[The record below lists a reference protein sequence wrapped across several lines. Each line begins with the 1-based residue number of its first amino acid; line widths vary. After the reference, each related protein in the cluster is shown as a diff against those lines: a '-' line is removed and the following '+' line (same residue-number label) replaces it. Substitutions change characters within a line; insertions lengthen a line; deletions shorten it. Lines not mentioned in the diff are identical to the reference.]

1 MIGLLPV
8 PIFAGRPDFRLKCP
22 ASRRDPRR
30 DAQCPVINWR
40 DKSNLREN
48 RLGSSV
54 EVAKYAILCSAMVF
68 RSLPLFDKC
77 GASVKLCLRLI
88 FDYLLIR
95 SMHSAHRHISGVDG
109 LLRCVVI
116 VVVMMTFKF
125 GIRWQ
130 QF

>member
-1 MIGLLPV
+1 MRDV
-8 PIFAGRPDFRLKCP
+8 PISGSNVPLPDET
-22 ASRRDPRR
+22 
-30 DAQCPVINWR
+30 PVGTHSVPLYWR

-95 SMHSAHRHISGVDG
+95 SMHIAHWHISGVDG

-116 VVVMMTFKF
+116 VVVMVTFKF